1 MTFGSKP
8 PADIAIDQSLVRAL
22 LQEQHPDLA
31 DLPLLEVGEGWDN
44 KLFRLGDALAVR
56 LPRRLSAVVLIE
68 QEQRWLPVLAPRL
81 PLAVPTPLRVG
92 VPGCGFPWPWSIA
105 PWFPGQT
112 ALLAPPHDAIASAA
126 ALRAFLRALHQP
138 APEDAPHNPWRGVTL
153 AARTPLLLDHLQKL
167 DDLDN
172 LFDRTAVLALWDRV
186 LAVPP
191 WSGAPV
197 WIHGDLHP
205 GNLVV
210 RDGRLSAVID
220 FGDLTAG
227 DPATDWSVFWMTGAL
242 WNQESAL
249 EGLSTID
256 DHMAMRARGW
266 ALALGIS
273 ILSSS
278 RDDRSMSA
286 MAQATIR
293 AALNDLCR

>member
-1 MTFGSKP
+1 MTIGSKP
-8 PADIAIDQSLVRAL
+8 LADVAIDQSVVRAL

-31 DLPLLEVGEGWDN
+31 DLPLVEVGEGWDN

-81 PLAVPTPLRVG
+81 PLAVPAPLRVG
-92 VPGCGFPWPWSIA
+92 IPGCGFPWPWSIA

-126 ALRAFLRALHQP
+126 RLRDFLRALHQP
-138 APEDAPHNPWRGVTL
+138 APENAPHNPWRGVTL
-153 AARTPLLLDHLQKL
+153 AARTPLLVDHLQRL
-167 DDLDN
+167 DDLV
-172 LFDRTAVLALWDRV
+172 DRTAVLALWDRV
-186 LAVPP
+186 LAAPP
-191 WSGAPV
+191 RSGPPV

-227 DPATDWSVFWMTGAL
+227 DPATDWSVFWMTAAQWTPL
-242 WNQESAL
+242 ESAI
-249 EGLSTID
+249 EALSTID
-256 DHMAMRARGW
+256 DHTAMRARGW

-278 RDDRSMSA
+278 RDDRSMGA
-286 MAQATIR
+286 MGQATIR
-293 AALNDLCR
+293 AALNDPRR